1 MHDLSAGSAQHVPPG
16 MCSGP
21 LAQFDHGFCSM
32 VRRQYAERSQ
42 YDIVPGRDSDRGS
55 SCCALFAATAAAGVM
70 IDEIELTSIR
80 LETLLSQC
88 VLAYDKFPGGSGGSH
103 IEDMACLVFGSRGI
117 ELSPTQLVASR
128 WVLADRGAQLLM
140 QLPAA
145 LLLTGIPVA
154 AAEGIVTGST
164 FAVLFCQ
171 DAIHVVDSHRHET
184 PVGRKGWVWAQSSH
198 WHEMLTW
205 IFDRGGLLEQ
215 LHCRTDLV
223 DAVVLDLG
231 VVQANPSPDV
241 APVQQ
246 APGALVGQVP
256 GAAESEVARAAREA
270 EDARAACS
278 HAEFQSRCPQCHWEK
293 HRAKFCRLSAYVD
306 RITFFEDAAVALS
319 PSRNRFALGCKLCA
333 RLARE
338 APGAAQG
345 GKRNKWA
352 TFDVCDYPGVSFDG
366 IQKHLRTAM
375 HETALRT

>member
-1 MHDLSAGSAQHVPPG
+1 MVLDDLSAV
-16 MCSGP
+16 CTGP
-21 LAQFDHGFCSM
+21 LAQLDPGFCSM
-32 VRRQYAERSQ
+32 VRRRYAERLQ

-55 SCCALFAATAAAGVM
+55 SCCALFAATGAAGVM
-70 IDEIELTSIR
+70 IDEIEPSSAR

-88 VLAYDKFPGGSGGSH
+88 VLAYDTFPAGSGGCAV
-103 IEDMACLVFGSRGI
+103 EDMACLVFGSRGI
-117 ELSPTQLVASR
+117 KLSPTQLVASR
-128 WVLADRGAQLLM
+128 WVLADRGTHLLT

-154 AAEGIVTGST
+154 AAEGIVVTGNT

-231 VVQANPSPDV
+231 VVQANPSPDA

-246 APGALVGQVP
+246 APRALVGQVP
-256 GAAESEVARAAREA
+256 GAAEAEVARAAREA

-278 HAEFQSRCPQCHWEK
+278 HAEFQSRCPRCHW
-293 HRAKFCRLSAYVD
+293 
-306 RITFFEDAAVALS
+306 
-319 PSRNRFALGCKLCA
+319 
-333 RLARE
+333 
-338 APGAAQG
+338 
-345 GKRNKWA
+345 
-352 TFDVCDYPGVSFDG
+352 
-366 IQKHLRTAM
+366 
-375 HETALRT
+375 

>member
-1 MHDLSAGSAQHVPPG
+1 M
-16 MCSGP
+16 
-21 LAQFDHGFCSM
+21 
-32 VRRQYAERSQ
+32 
-42 YDIVPGRDSDRGS
+42 
-55 SCCALFAATAAAGVM
+55 
-70 IDEIELTSIR
+70 
-80 LETLLSQC
+80 
-88 VLAYDKFPGGSGGSH
+88 
-103 IEDMACLVFGSRGI
+103 
-117 ELSPTQLVASR
+117 
-128 WVLADRGAQLLM
+128 
-140 QLPAA
+140 
-145 LLLTGIPVA
+145 
-154 AAEGIVTGST
+154 TGST

-215 LHCRTDLV
+215 LHCRTDFV

-256 GAAESEVARAAREA
+256 GAAEAEVARAAREA

-306 RITFFEDAAVALS
+306 RITFLEDAAVALS
-319 PSRNRFALGCKLCA
+319 PSSNRFDLLSDASSA
-333 RLARE
+333 RGLPEKRLVPPRE
-338 APGAAQG
+338 ARGTSGRRLTSAIILAC
-345 GKRNKWA
+345 R
-352 TFDVCDYPGVSFDG
+352 S
-366 IQKHLRTAM
+366 TASRSTCEPQCTRLPCGLM
-375 HETALRT
+375 RHRRRA